1 VTSFDDREKGFESKF
16 AREQEIEFKAVARR
30 NRLAGLWAGGVMGLE
45 GQHLEDYARAIIKSD
60 FEQPGDED
68 VIRKLVQ
75 DLSAA
80 GMTESETDVRKK
92 MDELMAVAREQL
104 RAGG

>member
-1 VTSFDDREKGFESKF
+1 VTTFDEREKGFESKF
-16 AREQEIEFKAVARR
+16 AHDQELEFKAVARR

-45 GQHLEDYARAIIKSD
+45 GDHLEDYAKAVIRSD

-75 DLSAA
+75 DLTAA
-80 GMTESETDVRKK
+80 NSNVSEGSVRQK
-92 MDELMAVAREQL
+92 MEEFLAQARDQI
-104 RAGG
+104 RNGV